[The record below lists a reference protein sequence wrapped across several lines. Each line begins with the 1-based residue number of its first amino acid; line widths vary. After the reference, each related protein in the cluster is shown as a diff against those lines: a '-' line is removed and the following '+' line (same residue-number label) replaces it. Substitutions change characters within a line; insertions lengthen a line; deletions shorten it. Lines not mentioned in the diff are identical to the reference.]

1 MQNETKTNL
10 IVLQS
15 TPFCNI
21 ACKYCYLPERN
32 QKSILR
38 LDKFERILNN
48 VKNSF
53 DLEKE
58 LTLLWHSG
66 EPFVLGSE
74 YYEKAIAISDKIFNN
89 NTLSFNFQTNGL
101 LLTSKMRNI
110 YRSPRVKIGLSLDG
124 TEQMHDAQRVN
135 RNGSGTFGKVMDA
148 VNLLNKE
155 SISFSVICVLNEDY
169 LERPDLYDEFF
180 TGIGVGA
187 VTFLHPTNEGVSKQG
202 FAANSLTKERLTNF
216 YKYFV
221 KKKLLG
227 HAKFA
232 VSPVDGMIDCVTSSV
247 QLKLSHDEQHAYRIL
262 SIGVDGQISTFSPE
276 LAGFSHEEHGSF
288 YIGNAVNNLDID
300 FQKLNKFQSEIDT
313 GIKRCKEQCE
323 YFEICGGGLPTNKF
337 FETGR
342 FDSTEH
348 TSCQLGQILLA
359 NVVAE
364 EFLKQEMTQ
373 LT

>member
-1 MQNETKTNL
+1 MQSQTKTNL

-21 ACKYCYLPERN
+21 SCKYCYLPERN
-32 QKSILR
+32 QKAKLSLDNFETIL
-38 LDKFERILNN
+38 KN
-48 VKNSF
+48 VRENF

-66 EPFVLGSE
+66 EPFVLGPE
-74 YYEKAIAISDKIFNN
+74 YYETAMAISEKIFNN

-101 LLTSKMRNI
+101 LLNSKMRNI
-110 YRSPRVKIGLSLDG
+110 YNSPNVKIGLSLDG
-124 TEQMHDAQRVN
+124 NEQMHDAKRIK
-135 RNGSGTFGKVMDA
+135 RDGSGTFRKVMDA

-169 LERPDLYDEFF
+169 LERPELYDEFF
-180 TGIGVGA
+180 AKIGVSA
-187 VTFLHPTNEGVSKQG
+187 VTFLNPTNEGVSKQG
-202 FAANSLTKERLTNF
+202 FAATSLIKKRLTIF

-221 KKKLLG
+221 QQKFLG
-227 HAKFA
+227 KAKFA
-232 VSPVDGMIDCVTSSV
+232 VNPVDGMIRHVTSSIP
-247 QLKLSHDEQHAYRIL
+247 LNLSHDEQHAYRIL
-262 SIGVDGQISTFSPE
+262 SIGVDGKISTFSPE
-276 LAGFSHEEHGSF
+276 LAGFHHKEHGSF
-288 YIGNAVNNLDID
+288 YIGNALNNLDID
-300 FQKLNKFQSEIDT
+300 CQKLSKFQGEIYT

-323 YFEICGGGLPTNKF
+323 YFEVCGGGLPTNKF

-364 EFLKQEMTQ
+364 EYLKQENTQ
-373 LT
+373 N